1 MHLWRRKK
9 SELMNLLRVMIWCK
23 LKKKVKKGR
32 VQKRV
37 SSTEGNPSKYKFPYN
52 ELVVWSEWM
61 SCHAFVGENDFFI
74 RSFVKIFSLD
84 FSSQVP
90 LLITPAVSK
99 IKKKKILLSQ
109 NRTAASHKYYCFNV
123 IEFTSV
129 DNVYTS
135 ILGKIRLNLIRRI

>member
-99 IKKKKILLSQ
+99 IKKKKSCSLKIGPLHLTST
-109 NRTAASHKYYCFNV
+109 TASM
-123 IEFTSV
+123 S
-129 DNVYTS
+129 
-135 ILGKIRLNLIRRI
+135 LNSRQSTMFIHLFWAKFD